1 MIATSSRV
9 FEADRLESLLEA
21 IIAQGYETIGPVVR
35 EGAIVYD
42 RFTSVAEL
50 PLGWTD
56 EQAPGRYTLK
66 PSDMP
71 AFFGFAAGPQGLKRF
86 FFRPDRL
93 LWSAHRNNGDASFDV
108 ENSTAE
114 PPRLAFFGVRA
125 CDLAALRI
133 HDRVFLG
140 GRFVEPDYAAHRRDV
155 LIVAVNC
162 AMPASNCFC
171 ASMGTGPEA
180 REGFDIALTEVIDMD
195 RHLFVAAAGSSRGE
209 ALLEEIGAL
218 TAGDADLEKGR
229 EVIETAYERIG
240 KYLMTDGV
248 RELVAAGA
256 NHPVWEETAARCLTC
271 GNCTMVCPTCF
282 CSTVVDQTS
291 LDGDTAERRQRWDSC
306 FNIDFSY
313 IHGGAV
319 RSSPAS
325 RYRQWLTHKFSTW
338 HDQFGTS
345 GCVGCGRCITWC
357 PVGIDVTEIID
368 ALDWK
373 RTPRETVEIT

>member
-1 MIATSSRV
+1 MQATSSRV
-9 FEADRLESLLEA
+9 FESDRLQSLVDA
-21 IIAQGYETIGPVVR
+21 IIAHGYETIGPVIR
-35 EGAIVYD
+35 DDAIVYE

-50 PLGWTD
+50 PVGWTD
-56 EQAPGRYTLK
+56 EQAPGKYTLK
-66 PSDMP
+66 SADRP
-71 AFFGFAAGPQGLKRF
+71 AYFDFATGPQGLKRF

-93 LWSAHRNNGDASFDV
+93 LWSARRENGNEFTV
-108 ENSTAE
+108 ENATAS

-125 CDLAALRI
+125 CDLAALRV

-140 GRFVEPDYAAHRRDV
+140 GRFVEPDYAAHRHDA

-162 AMPASNCFC
+162 AQPASNCFC
-171 ASMGTGPEA
+171 ASMETGPEA
-180 REGFDIALTEVIDMD
+180 REGYDIALTEVIEED
-195 RHLFVAAAGSSRGE
+195 RHFFVAASGSPRGE
-209 ALLEEIGAL
+209 ALLEEIGAEI
-218 TAGDADLEKGR
+218 ARAADVEKGLD
-229 EVIETAYERIG
+229 VIESAYAAMG
-240 KYLMTDGV
+240 KYLQTDGV

-256 NHPVWEETAARCLTC
+256 NHPVWDEIAARCLTC

-291 LDGDTAERRQRWDSC
+291 LDGKTAERKQRWDSC

-319 RSSPAS
+319 RSTPAS

-338 HDQFGTS
+338 HDQFGLS

-357 PVGIDVTEIID
+357 PVGIDITEVIE

-373 RTPRETVEIT
+373 RAPVDAVETT